1 MGGWRVPDLQ
11 KIYVFRCGAAALYA
25 LTADSAGRNLPTQA
39 CKEKW
44 RFEQSIALSLDNS
57 VLKHELTK
65 ATLAAVA
72 KHGFY
77 LTHAA
82 IHALPFATAQDEA
95 KSSESKEKLETNW

>member
-1 MGGWRVPDLQ
+1 M
-11 KIYVFRCGAAALYA
+11 
-25 LTADSAGRNLPTQA
+25 
-39 CKEKW
+39 
-44 RFEQSIALSLDNS
+44 
-57 VLKHELTK
+57 LKHELTK
-65 ATLAAVA
+65 ATLAAIA